1 VPKRGDFFHLKVFRR
16 AADDIL
22 DPAQTTMSKYKEP
35 MFDKSTTFKLAP
47 GASALAIT
55 GGALV

>member
-1 VPKRGDFFHLKVFRR
+1 MPKRGDYFQLKIFRR

-22 DPAQTTMSKYKEP
+22 DPSKTVLSKYKEP

-47 GASALAIT
+47 GAPVVPKAGI
-55 GGALV
+55 LV